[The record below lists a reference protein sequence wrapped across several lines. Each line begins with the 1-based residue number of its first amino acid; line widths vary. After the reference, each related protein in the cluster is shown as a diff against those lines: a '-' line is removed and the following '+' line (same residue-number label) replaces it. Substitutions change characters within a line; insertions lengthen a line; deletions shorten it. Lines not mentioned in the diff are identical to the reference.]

1 MRAFQTED
9 IGKLVLR
16 LTLGILL
23 LLHGVAKILG
33 GVGGIAGML
42 QNIGLPG
49 FLAYGVY
56 IGEVLAPLAVIA
68 GFYARVGAWLIAV
81 NMLFAFGLVHAG
93 DLVAMAGSGGGLK
106 LEAQYMFFFTAIAL
120 ALLGPG
126 RYAFNQR

>member
-1 MRAFQTED
+1 MVNEST
-9 IGKLVLR
+9 GKLVLR
-16 LTLGILL
+16 ITLGVLI
-23 LLHGVAKILG
+23 LLHGIGKLQS
-33 GVGGIAGML
+33 GVDVIEGML
-42 QNIGLPG
+42 ANAGLPA
-49 FLAYGVY
+49 FLKYGVY

-81 NMLFAFGLVHAG
+81 NMLFAFGLVHGG
-93 DLVAMAGSGGGLK
+93 DLVAMTGGGGGLK

>member
-1 MRAFQTED
+1 MINEST
-9 IGKLVLR
+9 GKLILR
-16 LTLGILL
+16 VTLGVLILI
-23 LLHGVAKILG
+23 HGVGKLQS
-33 GVGGIAGML
+33 GVDVIEGML
-42 QNIGLPG
+42 ANAGLPA
-49 FLAYGVY
+49 FLKYGVY

-81 NMLFAFGLVHAG
+81 NMLFALGLVHG
-93 DLVAMAGSGGGLK
+93 EELVATVEGGGFK

>member
-1 MRAFQTED
+1 MVNEST
-9 IGKLVLR
+9 GKLVLR
-16 LTLGILL
+16 ITLGVLILM
-23 LLHGVAKILG
+23 HGISKLQN
-33 GVGGIAGML
+33 GVDVIEGML
-42 QNIGLPG
+42 ANAGLPA
-49 FLAYGVY
+49 FLKYGVY

>member
-1 MRAFQTED
+1 MINEST
-9 IGKLVLR
+9 GKLILR
-16 LTLGILL
+16 VTLGVLILI
-23 LLHGVAKILG
+23 HGVGKLQS
-33 GVGGIAGML
+33 GVDVIEGML
-42 QNIGLPG
+42 ANAGLPA
-49 FLAYGVY
+49 FLKYGVY

-81 NMLFAFGLVHAG
+81 NMLFAFGLVHGG
-93 DLVAMAGSGGGLK
+93 DLVAMAGGGGGLK

>member
-1 MRAFQTED
+1 
-9 IGKLVLR
+9 
-16 LTLGILL
+16 
-23 LLHGVAKILG
+23 
-33 GVGGIAGML
+33 ML
-42 QNIGLPG
+42 ANAGLPA
-49 FLAYGVY
+49 FLKYGVY